1 MDHILYSTFLDDQD
15 VAERIYALVADCLLG
30 PEQAEKI
37 RLRYYD
43 MYRNFF
49 KYSKEESIKYGCPTE
64 VLEFSKGVEPFKPKG
79 WDRYY
84 EDTITVPVPITH
96 PDFKDLTERTEKR
109 GAIGLDLPTWFN
121 LKGNDKRVMLIAQD
135 PLRNNWWYSDADPT
149 KGEA

>member
-15 VAERIYALVADCLLG
+15 VAERIYALVVDCLLG

-64 VLEFSKGVEPFKPKG
+64 VLEFSKGVEPFKPRG
-79 WDRYY
+79 YDHGACSNYSPGLQGF
-84 EDTITVPVPITH
+84 DGTH
-96 PDFKDLTERTEKR
+96 RKE
-109 GAIGLDLPTWFN
+109 GCHW
-121 LKGNDKRVMLIAQD
+121 
-135 PLRNNWWYSDADPT
+135 S
-149 KGEA
+149 

>member
-15 VAERIYALVADCLLG
+15 VAERIYALVVDCLLG

-79 WDRYY
+79 WDRYSL
-84 EDTITVPVPITH
+84 VS
-96 PDFKDLTERTEKR
+96 R
-109 GAIGLDLPTWFN
+109 
-121 LKGNDKRVMLIAQD
+121 
-135 PLRNNWWYSDADPT
+135 
-149 KGEA
+149 